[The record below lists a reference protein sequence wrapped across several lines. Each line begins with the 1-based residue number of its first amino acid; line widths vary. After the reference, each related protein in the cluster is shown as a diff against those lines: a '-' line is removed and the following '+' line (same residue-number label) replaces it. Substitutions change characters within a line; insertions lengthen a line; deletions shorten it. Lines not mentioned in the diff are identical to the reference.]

1 VQIWI
6 SLFVFVTATAVI
18 WSDLDFNLLTMT
30 VNFLATTLGV
40 ALAMLAGL
48 YLNRQLPPA
57 YRTRWW
63 MLLAGIASAVILAIV
78 SAVAGYGVW
87 QQLAKFV

>member
-1 VQIWI
+1 V
-6 SLFVFVTATAVI
+6 AVV
-18 WSDLDFNLLTMT
+18 WSDLNFNALTLT

-48 YLNRQLPPA
+48 YLNFKLPPA

-63 MLLAGIASAVILAIV
+63 MLAAGVV
-78 SAVAGYGVW
+78 SAVVLVVVAGISGVGVW
-87 QQLAKFV
+87 QHLAQ